1 MSIPFFR
8 HYSPKRLRQIG
19 NEIAIQL
26 GVKSVL
32 VKDFRRNEI
41 FLVEA

>member
-8 HYSPKRLRQIG
+8 DYPPKRLRQIG

-26 GVKSVL
+26 AVKSVL
-32 VKDFRRNEI
+32 VKDFKRNEI
-41 FLVEA
+41 FLVGA